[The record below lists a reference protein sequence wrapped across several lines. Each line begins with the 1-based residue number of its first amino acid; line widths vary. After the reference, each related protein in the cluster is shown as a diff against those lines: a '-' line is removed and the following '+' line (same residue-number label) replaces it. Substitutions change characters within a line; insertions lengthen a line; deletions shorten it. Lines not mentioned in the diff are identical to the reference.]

1 MSDNLQLQ
9 TESIHSPV
17 TSGGKMSTTRSK
29 REKCHRH
36 QKASQNWPVS
46 LWDTAEVMFSPVE
59 IATNWWNWKSMQK
72 VKSHI
77 VNHHLFLVTIFCAN
91 EIILKVPPTTSAAN
105 KMASYY
111 QGQNIAWWDERS
123 YCLTRTERFK
133 WHHCTCCTCFTFQTL
148 YCSMSRV
155 FVYRKAEIG
164 VLTNWR
170 LAPLCCWKM

>member
-1 MSDNLQLQ
+1 MSPASKGF
-9 TESIHSPV
+9 TELACQPLGYGRGHVQSRGNCNKLVGWRTH
-17 TSGGKMSTTRSK
+17 TK
-29 REKCHRH
+29 
-36 QKASQNWPVS
+36 
-46 LWDTAEVMFSPVE
+46 
-59 IATNWWNWKSMQK
+59 K